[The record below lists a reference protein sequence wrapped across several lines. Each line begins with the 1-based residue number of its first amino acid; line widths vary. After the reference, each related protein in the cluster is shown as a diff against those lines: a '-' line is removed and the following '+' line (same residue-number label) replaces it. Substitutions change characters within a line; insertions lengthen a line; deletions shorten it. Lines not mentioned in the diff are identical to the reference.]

1 MDSMKIKLT
10 EIQRFCMHDGP
21 GIRTTVFLKGCP
33 LRCAWCH
40 NPETQK
46 SNSQLLYYSQKCIG
60 CTACAAVCPNG
71 VHSFEGEHTLDRS
84 LCHSCGLCAKACPTG
99 ALELVGK
106 DCTVEEILA
115 EVAKDAAF
123 YGEQGGVTVSG
134 GEPFLQKEATLALL
148 KACKEKGFHTAV
160 ETCGFFDS
168 ALLEDAVAYTD
179 LFLWDLK
186 DTNEE
191 RHKQYTGVSND
202 VILSNLKR
210 VDALGAKV
218 RLRCILVNGVN
229 TEKAHYE
236 KIAEIASSLSQCE
249 GVDLLSYHAY
259 GGSKATFLGLAD
271 NGRVDWIPTQEQ
283 IDEAQ
288 NCLHSFGINV

>member
-60 CTACAAVCPNG
+60 CTACAAVCPHG

-191 RHKQYTGVSND
+191 RHKQYTGVGNEL
-202 VILSNLKR
+202 ILENLKKLLATGTPLWIR
-210 VDALGAKV
+210 
-218 RLRCILVNGVN
+218 IPIIPTVND
-229 TEKAHYE
+229 TEEELQRIKEYIFSFGSPK
-236 KIAEIASSLSQCE
+236 KIE
-249 GVDLLSYHAY
+249 LLPYHAMGEHKY
-259 GGSKATFLGLAD
+259 AAINK
-271 NGRVDWIPTQEQ
+271 
-283 IDEAQ
+283 EAQ
-288 NCLHSFGINV
+288 RFPVPTEEKMKQLKNIFS

>member
-1 MDSMKIKLT
+1 M
-10 EIQRFCMHDGP
+10 
-21 GIRTTVFLKGCP
+21 
-33 LRCAWCH
+33 
-40 NPETQK
+40 
-46 SNSQLLYYSQKCIG
+46 
-60 CTACAAVCPNG
+60 
-71 VHSFEGEHTLDRS
+71 
-84 LCHSCGLCAKACPTG
+84 
-99 ALELVGK
+99 
-106 DCTVEEILA
+106 
-115 EVAKDAAF
+115 
-123 YGEQGGVTVSG
+123 
-134 GEPFLQKEATLALL
+134 

-202 VILSNLKR
+202 LILSNLKR

-236 KIAEIASSLSQCE
+236 KIAEIASSLANCE

-259 GGSKATFLGLAD
+259 GGSKAVFIGEED
-271 NGRVDWIPTQEQ
+271 NGRSEWIPEEAQ
-283 IDEAQ
+283 IDQAK
-288 NCLHSFGINV
+288 NVLKSKGVFVT